1 MCILSQFQTD
11 SKHFWFW
18 KRFFY
23 ILRLPLSAHKNRLS
37 EFVSIGHYEKFLSWF
52 QSIGSSSKFQIKI
65 DSPTKVVFR
74 CVNIVCLWTHD
85 IIWITQKHNK
95 VFWNYFI
102 IWYYVGL
109 FITSFIL
116 NYCLISLTIEFNFQK
131 DRIEV
136 EMIEQQHYICIS
148 QEQYDG
154 NCVESDFM

>member
-1 MCILSQFQTD
+1 MVFDVFTLFCNQRFEWKINVFYLSFKQIQSTFD
-11 SKHFWFW
+11 
-18 KRFFY
+18 FFY
-23 ILRLPLSAHKNRLS
+23 IMRLSLSAHKNRLS
-37 EFVSIGHYEKFLSWF
+37 EFVSSGHYEKFISWF

-109 FITSFIL
+109 FITSFSL
-116 NYCLISLTIEFNFQK
+116 NYCLILLT
-131 DRIEV
+131 V
-136 EMIEQQHYICIS
+136 
-148 QEQYDG
+148 
-154 NCVESDFM
+154 